1 MADDRRN
8 DRERRRSDRH
18 ALRELKRGH
27 RPRRLYRQI
36 YFTVIACLILLV
48 VLSSLIWRY
57 GPLTALFSEPLSV
70 ASELVAAALPPVDA
84 PPAEQ
89 QRSLAALAERT
100 GAALSLFDAD
110 RRPIAVVGELLPAP
124 NEGNSAGFVRGA
136 RQPAFAVPL
145 PDGRW
150 LVLRARAPPVN
161 PLLAII
167 TFLGTVALAVAIG
180 ARPVVKR
187 LTRRLEQLQQ
197 GVETLG
203 AGNFSARVDVRGR
216 DEVAQLATSF
226 NRAAEKIEALMA
238 AHRLLLANASHELR
252 TPLARIRLGIELLK
266 DKVEPARRAE
276 LERDIGELDG
286 LIDEILLSSRLDT
299 LRTLDSVE
307 PVDLLALLAE
317 ESARYPAAT
326 LDGGMASVRG
336 DRRLLTRLFRNLLD
350 NAERHGRPPIAVEVR
365 RDGATAIVDVTDHG
379 GGIPEAERERVFDPF
394 HRVPGN
400 TRSTG
405 TGLGLSLVRQIAELH
420 GGGVAV
426 VAAGPGE
433 TRFRVTLPA
442 A

>member
-400 TRSTG
+400 NRSTG

-420 GGGVAV
+420 GGRVAV
-426 VAAGPGE
+426 VAAGPGQ